1 MASIDYNANR
11 ITRFV
16 LPFIV
21 PDKSIISKEYGFVN
35 AYTKTIL
42 KKTTIVLV
50 YEYDLNYHDTIHNTL
65 STLKHFKGHY
75 ENLNYEM
82 LEFNIPKDV
91 EGILAFILEGGV
103 YGLPSN
109 EKLKIVNFWGDFSL
123 SYMTELLMDLNEV
136 DVLEVTDIRAEIS
149 KEDFYREFF
158 ASDEID
164 ELDDYVTKLLGEK

>member
-21 PDKSIISKEYGFVN
+21 PDKTIISKEYGFVN

-42 KKTTIVLV
+42 KKTSIILV
-50 YEYDLNYHDTIHNTL
+50 FEYDLDHHFAIHETL
-65 STLKHFKGHY
+65 ETLKHYRGSYQNQSY
-75 ENLNYEM
+75 ELF
-82 LEFNIPKDV
+82 EFEIPKDV

-123 SYMTELLMDLNEV
+123 SYMIELLKDLNEV

-149 KEDFYREFF
+149 EEDFYREFF
-158 ASDEID
+158 ASDETG
-164 ELDDYVTKLLGEK
+164 EFDDYLKKLLEER